1 MTLNDHQASEDG
13 AAIALDGARD
23 ARIAAVE
30 ALAQVEARRQ
40 SAARELEQA
49 ETDTE
54 RASVD
59 LAGPPDVAEAAEVR
73 LMDAIKR
80 AAEARGRHE
89 VLAGHALP
97 AARRRLDEA
106 AEAESQASRRLT
118 YEAAKRHRD
127 AAADTLASEYPKIGA
142 RLIKLVTTVAEAC
155 RAVSKAN
162 ADLPA
167 GCARLDD
174 PEAIVRDRPGAAET
188 VLIVRQERRWA
199 FKTNGM
205 PLDDASARQVRQ
217 TAEGVGTL
225 PSQGIMDRQGTD
237 VEIRDFEV
245 ETYYP
250 AQSPKYA
257 QRLSTLDFPGLYP
270 DTYYLQPQ
278 NDVFAS
284 ADRAVIGRPEAHKA
298 EVERPMLTRTRL
310 TNPNNRQTG

>member
-13 AAIALDGARD
+13 AAIALDGARA

-40 SAARELEQA
+40 AASRELEQA
-49 ETDTE
+49 EADTE
-54 RASVD
+54 AASVD
-59 LAGPPDVAEAAEVR
+59 LAGPPGVAEAAEAK

-80 AAEARGRHE
+80 AAEARGRYE
-89 VLAGHALP
+89 VLASHALP

-106 AEAESQASRRLT
+106 SEAEIHASRRLT

-127 AAADTLASEYPKIGA
+127 AAADTLASEYPRIGA
-142 RLIKLVTTVAEAC
+142 RLVKLVTTVAEAC

-188 VLIVRQERRWA
+188 VLIVRQEKRWT
-199 FKTNGM
+199 FKTTGM
-205 PLDDASARQVRQ
+205 PLDDASARRVRQ
-217 TAEGVGTL
+217 TAEGTGVL
-225 PSQGIMDRQGTD
+225 PSQAIMDLQGAD
-237 VEIRDFEV
+237 VELRDFEV
-245 ETYYP
+245 ETYHP
-250 AQSPKYA
+250 AQSPRCA
-257 QRLSTLDFPGLYP
+257 QRLSTLSFPGLYP

-284 ADRAVIGRPEAHKA
+284 ADRAVVGRPEAHKA
-298 EVERPMLTRTRL
+298 EVERPMLTRTKL
-310 TNPNNRQTG
+310 INPNNR